1 MDATEF
7 YLLYYAL
14 IVFFLIKQGE
24 NEENMFDLS
33 LRTALVVSTDDKDKE
48 GKIQI
53 SIESVSE
60 GWRKDL
66 LPWAIPLISNVADGT
81 MEMHLPKEG
90 SQVWVLVDKYF
101 KRFYYLS
108 NRYFYNLFDFSKVS
122 GLLDKC
128 DKINTEY
135 KNIDFK
141 YYLDGTLL
149 FHNNSDGSSGI
160 ITSQGTLIYIDKDG
174 TLVKEIEKDETIT
187 VNGDKKETVKGKNTV
202 EIGDDSTTTY
212 KGKKVEECKSSY
224 ECTTQGAVTLKAKT
238 SSLVEI
244 GNTVATLGSIL
255 TELCQDLSALT
266 TQGNEYT
273 QTSPTLTAQM
283 ASLLPKIKL
292 TFK

>member
-1 MDATEF
+1 M
-7 YLLYYAL
+7 
-14 IVFFLIKQGE
+14 IS
-24 NEENMFDLS
+24 DLS
-33 LRTALVVSTDDKDKE
+33 LRTALVVSIDDPDKE

-90 SQVWVLVDKYF
+90 SQVWVLVDKYY

-122 GLLDKC
+122 GLLNKC

-141 YYLDGTLL
+141 YFADKTLL
-149 FHNNSDGSSGI
+149 FHNSLDGSSGI
-160 ITSQGTLIYIDKDG
+160 ITSQGTLIYIDKEG
-174 TLVKEIEKDETIT
+174 TLVKEIEKDEKITIKGNKEET
-187 VNGDKKETVKGKNTV
+187 IKGKETIEVNGQSSSIYKNKRT
-202 EIGDDSTTTY
+202 ID
-212 KGKKVEECKSSY
+212 CKSSL
-224 ECTTQGAVTLKAKT
+224 EVNTQNSITIKAKT
-238 SSLVEI
+238 PSLLEI
-244 GNTVATLGSIL
+244 GNTITTLGSIL

-273 QTSPTLTAQM
+273 HTSPTLTAQM
-283 ASLLPKIKL
+283 LALLPKIKT

>member
-1 MDATEF
+1 MKF
-7 YLLYYAL
+7 HINNYLL
-14 IVFFLIKQGE
+14 IFTQGE

-33 LRTALVVSTDDKDKE
+33 LRTAKVISIDDKDKQ
-48 GKIQI
+48 GKVQI

-60 GWRKDL
+60 GWKKDL

-81 MEMHLPKEG
+81 MEMHLPKVN

-101 KRFYYLS
+101 KRFYYIS

-128 DKINTEY
+128 NKIDKEY

-141 YYLDGTLL
+141 YFADKTLV

-160 ITSQGTLIYIDKDG
+160 ITTQGTLIYLDKDG
-174 TLVKEIEKDETIT
+174 SLVKEITKDEITT
-187 VNGDKKETVKGKNTV
+187 VNGDKNETIKGKENI
-202 EIGDDSTTTY
+202 EINGQSTTTY
-212 KGKKVEECKSSY
+212 NNKQIVDCKSSY
-224 ECTTQGAVTLKAKT
+224 EHTTQGTITIKAKT
-238 SSLVEI
+238 PSLIEI
-244 GNTVATLGSIL
+244 GNTVTTLGAIL

-266 TQGNEYT
+266 TQGSTT

-283 ASLLPKIKL
+283 MVLLPKIKATL
-292 TFK
+292 K

>member
-14 IVFFLIKQGE
+14 IVFLIKQGE

>member
-1 MDATEF
+1 MKF
-7 YLLYYAL
+7 HINNYLL
-14 IVFFLIKQGE
+14 IFTQGE
-24 NEENMFDLS
+24 NEENMFELKLYTGKTIS
-33 LRTALVVSTDDKDKE
+33 IDDPDQQ

-66 LPWAIPLISNVADGT
+66 LPWAIPLISNVSNGT

-108 NRYFYNLFDFSKVS
+108 NRYFYNMFDFSKVS
-122 GLLDKC
+122 GLLNKC
-128 DKINTEY
+128 DKIDTEY

-224 ECTTQGAVTLKAKT
+224 ECISQTSITLKSKT
-238 SSLVEI
+238 PSLIEI
-244 GNTVATLGSIL
+244 GNSISTLGSIL
-255 TELCQDLSALT
+255 TELCQDLASLT
-266 TQGNEYT
+266 IQGT
-273 QTSPTLTAQM
+273 GVPQTSPKLTAQM
-283 ASLLPKIKL
+283 ATLLPKIKS

>member
-1 MDATEF
+1 MKF
-7 YLLYYAL
+7 HINNYLL
-14 IVFFLIKQGE
+14 IFTQGE
-24 NEENMFDLS
+24 NEENMFNLT
-33 LRTALVVSTDDKDKE
+33 LRTALVVSIDDKDKE

-66 LPWAIPLISNVADGT
+66 LPWAIPLISNVSNGT

-122 GLLDKC
+122 GLLNKC

-141 YYLDGTLL
+141 YFADKTLL
-149 FHNNSDGSSGI
+149 FHNNSDGQSGI

-187 VNGDKKETVKGKNTV
+187 VNGDKKEIVKGKNTV

-224 ECTTQGAVTLKAKT
+224 ECTTQGAITLKAKT

-244 GNTVATLGSIL
+244 GNAVATLGSIL

>member
-1 MDATEF
+1 M
-7 YLLYYAL
+7 
-14 IVFFLIKQGE
+14 FLIKQGE
-24 NEENMFDLS
+24 NEENMFDLT
-33 LRTALVVSTDDKDKE
+33 LRTALVVSIDDLDQQ

-53 SIESVSE
+53 SIESVSA

-66 LPWAIPLISNVADGT
+66 LPWAIPLISNVSNGT

-108 NRYFYNLFDFSKVS
+108 NRYFYNMFDFSKVS
-122 GLLDKC
+122 GLLNKC
-128 DKINTEY
+128 DKIDTEY

-174 TLVKEIEKDETIT
+174 TLVKEIEKDEIIT

-244 GNTVATLGSIL
+244 GNAVATLGSIL
-255 TELCQDLSALT
+255 TELCQDLSTLT

>member
-1 MDATEF
+1 M
-7 YLLYYAL
+7 
-14 IVFFLIKQGE
+14 FLIKQGE
-24 NEENMFDLS
+24 NEENMFELK
-33 LRTALVVSTDDKDKE
+33 LTTAKVISIDDPDKE

-66 LPWAIPLISNVADGT
+66 LPWAIPLISNVSNGT

-90 SQVWVLVDKYF
+90 SQVWVLVDKYY
-101 KRFYYLS
+101 KRFYYIS

-141 YYLDGTLL
+141 YFADKTLL

-224 ECTTQGAVTLKAKT
+224 ECTTQGTVTLKAKT
-238 SSLVEI
+238 PSLVEI

-273 QTSPTLTAQM
+273 QTSPILTAQM

>member
-1 MDATEF
+1 MKF
-7 YLLYYAL
+7 HISNYLL
-14 IVFFLIKQGE
+14 IFTQGE
-24 NEENMFDLS
+24 NEKNMFDLKLYTGKAIS
-33 LRTALVVSTDDKDKE
+33 IDDPEKQ

-66 LPWAIPLISNVADGT
+66 LPWAIPLISNVSNGT

-122 GLLDKC
+122 GLLNKC
-128 DKINTEY
+128 DKIDTEY

-224 ECTTQGAVTLKAKT
+224 ECTTQGTVTLKAKT

-244 GNTVATLGSIL
+244 GNAVATLGSIL
-255 TELCQDLSALT
+255 TELCQDLSTLT

>member
-1 MDATEF
+1 MKF
-7 YLLYYAL
+7 HINNYLL
-14 IVFFLIKQGE
+14 IFTQGE
-24 NEENMFDLS
+24 NEENMFDLKLYTGKTIS
-33 LRTALVVSTDDKDKE
+33 IDDPDKE

-66 LPWAIPLISNVADGT
+66 LPWAIPLISNVSNGT

-90 SQVWVLVDKYF
+90 SQVWVLVDKYY
-101 KRFYYLS
+101 KRFYYIS

-141 YYLDGTLL
+141 YFADKTLL

-224 ECTTQGAVTLKAKT
+224 ECTTQGTVTLKAKT

>member
-1 MDATEF
+1 MIGGF
-7 YLLYYAL
+7 VL
-14 IVFFLIKQGE
+14 IS
-24 NEENMFDLS
+24 DLS
-33 LRTALVVSTDDKDKE
+33 LKTALVVSTDDPEKQ

-66 LPWAIPLISNVADGT
+66 LPWAIPLISNVSNGT

-122 GLLDKC
+122 GLLNKC

-141 YYLDGTLL
+141 YFADKTLL

-202 EIGDDSTTTY
+202 EIDDDSTTTY

-224 ECTTQGAVTLKAKT
+224 ECTTQGAITLKAKT

-244 GNTVATLGSIL
+244 GNAVATLGSIL
-255 TELCQDLSALT
+255 TELCQDLSTLT

-283 ASLLPKIKL
+283 VSLLPKIKS

>member
-1 MDATEF
+1 M
-7 YLLYYAL
+7 
-14 IVFFLIKQGE
+14 IS
-24 NEENMFDLS
+24 DLS

-66 LPWAIPLISNVADGT
+66 LPWAIPLISNVSNGT

-108 NRYFYNLFDFSKVS
+108 NRYFYNMFDFSKVS
-122 GLLDKC
+122 GLLNKC
-128 DKINTEY
+128 DKIDTEY

-283 ASLLPKIKL
+283 ASLLPKIKS

>member
-1 MDATEF
+1 MKF
-7 YLLYYAL
+7 HINNYLL
-14 IVFFLIKQGE
+14 IFTQGE
-24 NEENMFDLS
+24 NEESMFDLKLYTGKTIS
-33 LRTALVVSTDDKDKE
+33 IDDKDKE
-48 GKIQI
+48 GKIQV

-66 LPWAIPLISNVADGT
+66 LPWAIPLISNVSNGT

-122 GLLDKC
+122 GLLNKC

-141 YYLDGTLL
+141 YFADKTLL

-174 TLVKEIEKDETIT
+174 TLIKEIEKDETIT

-224 ECTTQGAVTLKAKT
+224 ECTTQGAITLKAKT

-244 GNTVATLGSIL
+244 GNAVATLGSIL

-283 ASLLPKIKL
+283 ASLLPKIKS

>member
-1 MDATEF
+1 M
-7 YLLYYAL
+7 
-14 IVFFLIKQGE
+14 FLIKQGE
-24 NEENMFDLS
+24 NEENMFDLT
-33 LRTALVVSTDDKDKE
+33 LRTALVVSIDDPDQQ

-66 LPWAIPLISNVADGT
+66 LPWAIPLISNVSNGT

-122 GLLDKC
+122 GLLNKC

-174 TLVKEIEKDETIT
+174 TLVKEIEKDEIIT

-255 TELCQDLSALT
+255 TELCQDLSTLT

>member
-1 MDATEF
+1 MKF
-7 YLLYYAL
+7 HISNYLLIL
-14 IVFFLIKQGE
+14 TQGE
-24 NEENMFDLS
+24 NEENMFELK
-33 LRTALVVSTDDKDKE
+33 LYTGKVISTDDKDKE

-66 LPWAIPLISNVADGT
+66 LPWAIPLISNVSNGT

-122 GLLDKC
+122 GLLNKC
-128 DKINTEY
+128 NKINTEY

-141 YYLDGTLL
+141 YFADKTLL

-273 QTSPTLTAQM
+273 QTSPMLTAQM
-283 ASLLPKIKL
+283 VSLLPKIKS

>member
-1 MDATEF
+1 M
-7 YLLYYAL
+7 
-14 IVFFLIKQGE
+14 IS
-24 NEENMFDLS
+24 DLS
-33 LRTALVVSTDDKDKE
+33 LRTAKVISIDDPDKE

-66 LPWAIPLISNVADGT
+66 LPWAIPLISNVSNGT

-122 GLLDKC
+122 GLLNKC

-141 YYLDGTLL
+141 YFADKTLL

-224 ECTTQGAVTLKAKT
+224 ECTTQGAITLKAKT

-244 GNTVATLGSIL
+244 GNAVATLGSIL

-283 ASLLPKIKL
+283 ASLLPKIKS
-292 TFK
+292 TFN

>member
-1 MDATEF
+1 MKF
-7 YLLYYAL
+7 HISNYLL
-14 IVFFLIKQGE
+14 IFTQGE
-24 NEENMFDLS
+24 NMFELKLYTGRVIS
-33 LRTALVVSTDDKDKE
+33 IDDKDKQ

-66 LPWAIPLISNVADGT
+66 LPWAIPLISNVSNGT
-81 MEMHLPKEG
+81 MEMHLPSVN

-122 GLLDKC
+122 GLLNKC

-141 YYLDGTLL
+141 YFADKTLL

-160 ITSQGTLIYIDKDG
+160 ITSQGTLIYIDKNG

-224 ECTTQGAVTLKAKT
+224 ECTAQGAITLKAKT

-244 GNTVATLGSIL
+244 GNAVATLGSIL
-255 TELCQDLSALT
+255 TELCQDLSTLT

>member
-1 MDATEF
+1 MKF
-7 YLLYYAL
+7 HINNYLL
-14 IVFFLIKQGE
+14 IFKQGE

-33 LRTALVVSTDDKDKE
+33 LRTALVVSTDDKAKE

-66 LPWAIPLISNVADGT
+66 LPWAIPLISNVSNGT

-90 SQVWVLVDKYF
+90 SQVWVLVDKYY
-101 KRFYYLS
+101 KRFYYIS

-141 YYLDGTLL
+141 YFADKTLL

-224 ECTTQGAVTLKAKT
+224 ECTTQGTVTLKAKT

>member
-1 MDATEF
+1 
-7 YLLYYAL
+7 
-14 IVFFLIKQGE
+14 
-24 NEENMFDLS
+24 MFDLT
-33 LRTALVVSTDDKDKE
+33 LRTALVVSIDDPDQQ

-66 LPWAIPLISNVADGT
+66 LPWAIPLISNVSNGT

-122 GLLDKC
+122 GLLNKC

-141 YYLDGTLL
+141 YFADKTLL

-160 ITSQGTLIYIDKDG
+160 ITSQGTLVYIDKDG

-187 VNGDKKETVKGKNTV
+187 VNGDKKENIKGKNTV

-224 ECTTQGAVTLKAKT
+224 ECISQTSITLKSKT
-238 SSLVEI
+238 PSLIEI
-244 GNTVATLGSIL
+244 GNSISTLGSIL
-255 TELCQDLSALT
+255 TELCQDLASLT
-266 TQGNEYT
+266 IQGT
-273 QTSPTLTAQM
+273 GVPQTSPKLTAQM
-283 ASLLPKIKL
+283 ATLLPKIKS

>member
-1 MDATEF
+1 MKF
-7 YLLYYAL
+7 HINNYLL
-14 IVFFLIKQGE
+14 IFTQGE
-24 NEENMFDLS
+24 NEENMFDLT
-33 LRTALVVSTDDKDKE
+33 LRTALVVSIDDKDKE

-66 LPWAIPLISNVADGT
+66 LPWAIPLISNVSNGT

-108 NRYFYNLFDFSKVS
+108 NRYFYNMFDFSKVS
-122 GLLDKC
+122 GLLNKC
-128 DKINTEY
+128 DKIDTEY

-174 TLVKEIEKDETIT
+174 TLVKEIEKDEIIT

-244 GNTVATLGSIL
+244 GNAVATLGSIL
-255 TELCQDLSALT
+255 TELCQDLSTLT

>member
-1 MDATEF
+1 M
-7 YLLYYAL
+7 
-14 IVFFLIKQGE
+14 FLIKHGE
-24 NEENMFDLS
+24 NEENMFDLT
-33 LRTALVVSTDDKDKE
+33 LRTALVVSIDDPDQQ

-66 LPWAIPLISNVADGT
+66 LPWAIPLISNVSNGT

-108 NRYFYNLFDFSKVS
+108 NRYFYNMFDFSKVS
-122 GLLDKC
+122 GLLNKC
-128 DKINTEY
+128 DKIDTEY

-244 GNTVATLGSIL
+244 GNAVATLGSIL
-255 TELCQDLSALT
+255 TELCQDLSTLT

>member
-1 MDATEF
+1 MIGGF
-7 YLLYYAL
+7 IL
-14 IVFFLIKQGE
+14 IS
-24 NEENMFDLS
+24 DLS
-33 LRTALVVSTDDKDKE
+33 LRTALVVSIDDPDKE

-66 LPWAIPLISNVADGT
+66 LPWAIPLISNVSNGT

-122 GLLDKC
+122 GLLNKC
-128 DKINTEY
+128 NKINTEY

-141 YYLDGTLL
+141 YFADKTLL

-224 ECTTQGAVTLKAKT
+224 ECTTQGAITLKAKT

-244 GNTVATLGSIL
+244 GNAVATLGSIL
-255 TELCQDLSALT
+255 TELCQDLSTLT

>member
-1 MDATEF
+1 
-7 YLLYYAL
+7 
-14 IVFFLIKQGE
+14 
-24 NEENMFDLS
+24 MFDLT

-48 GKIQI
+48 GKIQV

-66 LPWAIPLISNVADGT
+66 LPWAIPLISNVSNGT

-108 NRYFYNLFDFSKVS
+108 NRYFYNLFDFSKVN
-122 GLLDKC
+122 GLLNKC
-128 DKINTEY
+128 NKIDTEY

-141 YYLDGTLL
+141 YFADKTLL

-160 ITSQGTLIYIDKDG
+160 ITSQGTLMYIDKEG
-174 TLVKEIEKDETIT
+174 SLIKEIEKDEKVTIKG
-187 VNGDKKETVKGKNTV
+187 NKEETIKGKNTV
-202 EIGDDSTTTY
+202 EIGDDSTTTC

-224 ECTTQGAVTLKAKT
+224 ECTTLGAVTLKAKT
-238 SSLVEI
+238 PSLVEI
-244 GNTVATLGSIL
+244 GNSVATLGSIL
-255 TELCQDLSALT
+255 TELCQDLASLV
-266 TQGNEYT
+266 TQGT
-273 QTSPTLTAQM
+273 SFSQTSPKLTAQM
-283 ASLLPKIKL
+283 ISLLLKIKS

>member
-1 MDATEF
+1 M
-7 YLLYYAL
+7 
-14 IVFFLIKQGE
+14 IS
-24 NEENMFDLS
+24 DLS
-33 LRTALVVSTDDKDKE
+33 LRTALVVSIDDPDQQ

-66 LPWAIPLISNVADGT
+66 LPWAIPLISNVSNGT

-122 GLLDKC
+122 GLLNKC
-128 DKINTEY
+128 DKIDTEY

-174 TLVKEIEKDETIT
+174 TLVKEIEKDEIIT

-244 GNTVATLGSIL
+244 GNAVATLGSIL
-255 TELCQDLSALT
+255 TELCQDLSTLT

>member
-1 MDATEF
+1 M
-7 YLLYYAL
+7 
-14 IVFFLIKQGE
+14 FLIKQGE
-24 NEENMFDLS
+24 NEENMFDLT
-33 LRTALVVSTDDKDKE
+33 LRTALVVSIDDPDQQ

-66 LPWAIPLISNVADGT
+66 LPWAIPLISNVSNGT

-108 NRYFYNLFDFSKVS
+108 NRYFYNMFDFSKVS
-122 GLLDKC
+122 GLLNKC
-128 DKINTEY
+128 DKIDTEY

-244 GNTVATLGSIL
+244 GNAVATLGSIL
-255 TELCQDLSALT
+255 TELCQDLSTLT

-283 ASLLPKIKL
+283 VSLLPKIKL

>member
-1 MDATEF
+1 MIGGF
-7 YLLYYAL
+7 VL
-14 IVFFLIKQGE
+14 IS
-24 NEENMFDLS
+24 DLS
-33 LRTALVVSTDDKDKE
+33 LRTALVVSIDDPEKQ

-53 SIESVSE
+53 SIESVSD
-60 GWRKDL
+60 GWNKDL
-66 LPWAIPLISNVADGT
+66 LPWAIPLISNVSNGT

-122 GLLDKC
+122 GLLNKC
-128 DKINTEY
+128 DKIDTEY

-174 TLVKEIEKDETIT
+174 TLVKEIEKDEIIT
-187 VNGDKKETVKGKNTV
+187 VNGDKKETVKGKATV

-244 GNTVATLGSIL
+244 GNAVATLGSIL
-255 TELCQDLSALT
+255 TELCQDLSTLT

>member
-1 MDATEF
+1 MIGGF
-7 YLLYYAL
+7 IL
-14 IVFFLIKQGE
+14 IS
-24 NEENMFDLS
+24 DLS
-33 LRTALVVSTDDKDKE
+33 LRTALVVSIDDPDQQ

-66 LPWAIPLISNVADGT
+66 LPWAIPLISNVSNGT

-122 GLLDKC
+122 GLLNKC
-128 DKINTEY
+128 DKIDTEY

-174 TLVKEIEKDETIT
+174 TLVKEIEKDEIIT

-244 GNTVATLGSIL
+244 GNAVATLGSIL
-255 TELCQDLSALT
+255 TELCQDLSTLT